1 MTSNQWSD
9 SDFGALPSVV
19 VAAHELKAPLAL
31 MRQLSLLLADD
42 SLDVIEARRISQ
54 QVTQAAERALALVG
68 DLANTANLSP
78 MLFPLEPVNPL
89 AVCQQIAQEMRP
101 ALSLYD
107 RRVEWPQVRTAQ
119 LIVANQTLLGRVL
132 ANFLENALRYSDP
145 SATVRVNV
153 RRRRDVVRLGVRDFG
168 PMMSLKE
175 YRRLIDEMESQK
187 SVRTRPESSGLGV
200 YVASQFARAM
210 GGKIGM
216 IRHRDGLTFYID
228 LPQSRQLSLL

>member
-9 SDFGALPSVV
+9 RDFGALPSVV

-153 RRRRDVVRLGVRDFG
+153 RRRRDVVRLGIRDFG

>member
-9 SDFGALPSVV
+9 RDFGALPSVV